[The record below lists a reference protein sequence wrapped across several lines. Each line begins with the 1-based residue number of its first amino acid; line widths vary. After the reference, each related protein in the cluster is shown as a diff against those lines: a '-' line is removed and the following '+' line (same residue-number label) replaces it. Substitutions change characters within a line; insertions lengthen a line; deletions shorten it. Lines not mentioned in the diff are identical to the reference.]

1 MANPARQLPHHD
13 SVDAALRY
21 LIKTGQK
28 PRTYIAQAGQG
39 STEREAEFKEHV
51 MTIHNGRLGH
61 GERTLDREG
70 FVFTPHET
78 KVESFFD
85 ADEVKAVYD
94 AEAAEL
100 VKRFSGA
107 SRVHVFDHTLRVASD
122 ETRTEKKLREPVRVV
137 HNDYTEKSGPQR
149 VRDLLPDEA
158 DELLQ
163 RRFAVVQVWRPI
175 RKPVQDLPLAICD
188 AQSIAADDFV
198 PTDLVYKDR
207 IGEVLQIAHNP
218 DHRWFYFPEM
228 ARNEA
233 LVFKCY
239 DSMTDGRS
247 RFSAH
252 SAFDDP
258 TSPPDAPPRESI
270 ETRTL
275 AFF

>member
-1 MANPARQLPHHD
+1 MADPARQLPPHD

-21 LIKTGQK
+21 LVKTGRK
-28 PRTYIAQAGQG
+28 PRTYIGRAGES
-39 STEREAEFKEHV
+39 STEREAEFQEHV
-51 MTIHNGRLGH
+51 MTIRNGRMGQV
-61 GERTLDREG
+61 ERRLDREG

-78 KVESFFD
+78 KVKSFFD
-85 ADEVKAVYD
+85 DDEIKSVYD
-94 AEAAEL
+94 AETAEL

-122 ETRTEKKLREPVRVV
+122 ETRAEKKLREPVRVV

-158 DELLQ
+158 DALLQ

-175 RKPVQDLPLAICD
+175 RQPVQELPLAICD
-188 AQSIAADDFV
+188 AQSIAADDLV
-198 PTDLVYKDR
+198 PTDLVYQDR
-207 IGEVLQIAHNP
+207 VGEVLQIAHNP

-228 ARNEA
+228 ERNEA

-239 DSMTDGRS
+239 DSMNDGRA

-258 TSPPDAPPRESI
+258 TSPPGAPPRESI

>member
-1 MANPARQLPHHD
+1 MADPAQQQSPHE

-21 LIKTGQK
+21 LVKTGQK
-28 PRTYIAQAGQG
+28 PRTYVGQAGKS
-39 STEREAEFKEHV
+39 STEREAEFKDHV
-51 MTIHNGRLGH
+51 MTIRNGRLGH
-61 GERTLDREG
+61 GERTLDSEG

-85 ADEVKAVYD
+85 TDEVKAVYD

-122 ETRTEKKLREPVRVV
+122 ATRTEKKLREPVRVV

-158 DELLQ
+158 DDLLQ

-175 RKPVQDLPLAICD
+175 RKRVQELPLAICD
-188 AQSIAADDFV
+188 AQSIAASDFV

-258 TSPPDAPPRESI
+258 TSPSGASPRESI

>member
-1 MANPARQLPHHD
+1 MADLGRQHPPLE
-13 SVDAALRY
+13 SVDAALQY
-21 LIKTGQK
+21 LVKTGQK
-28 PRTYIAQAGQG
+28 PRTYIAQAGQA
-39 STEREAEFKEHV
+39 STEREAEFKEHM
-51 MTIHNGRLGH
+51 MTIRNGRLAQH
-61 GERTLDREG
+61 ERTLDREG

-85 ADEVKAVYD
+85 SDEIKAVYD

-137 HNDYTEKSGPQR
+137 HNDYTDKSGPQR

-158 DELLQ
+158 DDLLQ
-163 RRFAVVQVWRPI
+163 RRFAVVQIWRPT

-188 AQSIAADDFV
+188 AQSIAAEDFV
-198 PTDLVYKDR
+198 PTDLVYQDR
-207 IGEVLQIAHNP
+207 VGEVLQIAHNP

-228 ARNEA
+228 ERNEA

-239 DSMTDGRS
+239 DSMTDGRA

-252 SAFDDP
+252 SAFEDP
-258 TSPPDAPPRESI
+258 TSPPNAPPRESI

>member
-1 MANPARQLPHHD
+1 MADPARQQPPHE

-21 LIKTGQK
+21 LVKTGQK
-28 PRTYIAQAGQG
+28 PRTYIAQAGKG
-39 STEREAEFKEHV
+39 STEREAEFKEHA
-51 MTIHNGRLGH
+51 MTIRNGRLGD

-70 FVFTPHET
+70 FVFTPHDT

-158 DELLQ
+158 DDLLQ

-188 AQSIAADDFV
+188 AQSIAAGDFV

-258 TSPPDAPPRESI
+258 TSPPGAPPRESI